1 VAAVND
7 FKVFRA
13 IGLAF
18 KAWFANFIPITVLAA
33 VLYSPIFIWV
43 ASLPKFDQSL
53 EGGGNQAWL
62 DAWMRLFT
70 RGPWV
75 LVGISSLLAPLITY
89 RVIQY
94 MNGTKSSMMTSLKF
108 GLRGVIPA
116 IILAGATNV
125 AQLIPFGG
133 IIGIIIT
140 CYWFVAA
147 PAAVTEQLNPIAA
160 LGRSSQL
167 TTGRRG
173 GIFGLNF
180 LLGIIVIGV
189 MFVVAMP
196 LIDDPA
202 KNAGEFNRVALTVL
216 GIICVFQLFTGIV
229 QAVSYSLL
237 RTDKDGVTND
247 ELARVFE

>member
-1 VAAVND
+1 MNE

-18 KAWFANFIPITVLAA
+18 KAWFANFIPVTLLAA
-33 VLYSPIFIWV
+33 VLYSPIFVWV
-43 ASLPKFDQSL
+43 ATLPKFDAAAGQAS
-53 EGGGNQAWL
+53 NQAWL

-70 RGPWV
+70 RGPWI
-75 LVGISSLLAPLITY
+75 LIGISSLVAPLITY

-94 MNGTKSSMMTSLKF
+94 MNGTKSSMMTSLKY
-108 GLRGVIPA
+108 GLRGVLPA
-116 IILAGATNV
+116 LILAGVTNAV
-125 AQLIPFGG
+125 QFVPFGG
-133 IIGIIIT
+133 IVGIVIT

-160 LGRSSQL
+160 LGRSAKL

-180 LLGIIVIGV
+180 LLGIIVIAI

-196 LIDDPA
+196 LIDSPE

-216 GIICVFQLFTGIV
+216 GLICVFQLFTGIV

>member
-1 VAAVND
+1 MND

-18 KAWFANFIPITVLAA
+18 KAWFANFIPITLLAA
-33 VLYSPIFIWV
+33 VLYSPIFVWV
-43 ASLPKFDQSL
+43 ATLPKFDAA
-53 EGGGNQAWL
+53 EEAGNQAWL
-62 DAWMRLFT
+62 DAWMTLFQ
-70 RGPWV
+70 RGPWI
-75 LVGISSLLAPLITY
+75 LIGISSLVAPLITY

-94 MNGTKSSMMTSLKF
+94 MNGTKSSMLTSLKF

-116 IILAGATNV
+116 IILAAATNV
-125 AQLIPFGG
+125 VQFIPFGG
-133 IIGIIIT
+133 ILGIIIT

-147 PAAVTEQLNPIAA
+147 PAAVTEQLNPISA
-160 LGRSSQL
+160 LGRSATL

-180 LLGIIVIGV
+180 LLGIIVIAI
-189 MFVVAMP
+189 MFAVAAP
-196 LIDDPA
+196 LVSDPV
-202 KNAGEFNRVALTVL
+202 KNAGEFNRVAITVL

-237 RTDKDGVTND
+237 RTDKDGISND